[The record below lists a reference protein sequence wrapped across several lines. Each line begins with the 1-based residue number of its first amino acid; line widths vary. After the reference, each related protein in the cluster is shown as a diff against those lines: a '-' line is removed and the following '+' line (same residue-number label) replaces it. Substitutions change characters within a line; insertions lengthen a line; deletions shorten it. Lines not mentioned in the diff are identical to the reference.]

1 MGQSNSTLANTPP
14 SQPSSLPSSMP
25 SLEDIRDV
33 PHRILSTTNKALG
46 DLGGTIVSIAKP
58 VISSLPGRKK
68 TPPVPLLPP
77 PPPPSVA
84 SQIALWVRA
93 NPGKAVLGAVFI
105 TAAVIGGSFTYKA
118 GKTHQKQTKK
128 RKIVRGT
135 DGTKRELVVVTN
147 VATTEGAVLALD
159 LDECGFIVFA
169 GVPDQSKA
177 DEVLSWGRADI
188 HPVIITDPSNASDL
202 DNMISRVSIF
212 LDEHNDSLHGA
223 HESAVSSI
231 KLEATGSSTPSFPS
245 PVFSTSSS
253 FMLVDDEAPIPSA
266 GDTQVAVAEAER
278 SEFVPTQQSIGKHHR
293 NETQFRLSAVIV
305 NPHETVVG
313 SIEDLDV
320 EAWRQCLDIN
330 VTGTI
335 LVVQRLLPL
344 LKNTLTLSTPRRS
357 PRVILIT
364 SAIAGNIGLPNQ
376 SAICASHHAITSV
389 ADSLRREI
397 QHKGIDVVSIRLG
410 IMESSRSTVAQ
421 KIKIVNAGSVGL
433 FSSSY
438 TNPIEFLKS
447 AFKQPL
453 TSQALCE
460 ATFNAV
466 IDANPPI
473 TQAVGRGSFEYSF
486 VGWAAPKRVIDW
498 SIRRAAVQAHTVTP
512 VARDTTF

>member
-1 MGQSNSTLANTPP
+1 MGQSNSTLTNTPP
-14 SQPSSLPSSMP
+14 PQPSPSPSPMP
-25 SLEDIRDV
+25 SLEDVRDV
-33 PHRILSTTNKALG
+33 PYRILSTTNKALG

-77 PPPPSVA
+77 PPPPSLA

-93 NPGKAVLGAVFI
+93 NPGKTVLGSMFI
-105 TAAVIGGSFTYKA
+105 SAAVIGGSLSYKA
-118 GKTHQKQTKK
+118 GKMHQKQAKK

-159 LDECGFIVFA
+159 LDECGFIVFV

-177 DEVLSWGRADI
+177 DEVLSWGRTDI
-188 HPVIITDPSNASDL
+188 HPVIIADPSNAGDL
-202 DNMISRVSIF
+202 DNLISRVSNF
-212 LDEHNDSLHGA
+212 LDEHNGPLRGT
-223 HESAVSSI
+223 HEGVVSSN
-231 KLEATGSSTPSFPS
+231 TGTPTPSFHS
-245 PVFSTSSS
+245 PVFSASSS
-253 FMLVDDEAPIPSA
+253 FMLVGYEALALSA
-266 GDTQVAVAEAER
+266 GDIRLSEAEAER
-278 SEFVPTQQSIGKHHR
+278 SEFVPIQHSVGKYHK
-293 NETQFRLSAVIV
+293 NEPQFRLSAVIV
-305 NPHETVVG
+305 NPYETVVG

-344 LKNTLTLSTPRRS
+344 LKKTLTLSTSRRS
-357 PRVILIT
+357 PRIILIT
-364 SAIAGNIGLPNQ
+364 SAVAGNIGLPNQ
-376 SAICASHHAITSV
+376 SAICASHHAIVSV

-410 IMESSRSTVAQ
+410 IMESSRSTAAR
-421 KIKIVNAGSVGL
+421 KIKIVNAGNVGL

-438 TNPIEFLKS
+438 TNSIEFLKS

-453 TSQALCE
+453 TSQELCK

-466 IDANPPI
+466 VDANPPI

-486 VGWAAPKRVIDW
+486 VGWAVPKRVIDW
-498 SIRRAAVQAHTVTP
+498 SIRCAAVRARTATP
-512 VARDTTF
+512 VARDTTL